1 VQGEPRDPGSSPWK
15 RRSGAVRGLLEEH
28 VPRVYRFA
36 LRLTGDRHQAEDLT
50 QETFLRAWRGRK
62 RLRDPDALRVWL
74 FKIAVNLWRDRVRRA
89 RRAPRPADAPLDDC
103 EGPSASPVEQ
113 ALQRED
119 LQRALAAIDSLPPR
133 QREVL
138 YLHACEQ
145 FSIAQIANV
154 LQVSPGAVKSSLS
167 LARKRMRREL
177 GDLCPDPFR
186 CE

>member
-1 VQGEPRDPGSSPWK
+1 M
-15 RRSGAVRGLLEEH
+15 RGLLEEH

-74 FKIAVNLWRDRVRRA
+74 FKITVNLWRDRARRA
-89 RRAPRPADAPLDDC
+89 RRAPQPAD
-103 EGPSASPVEQ
+103 SPTEDPESRSVSPAEQ

-119 LQRALAAIDSLPPR
+119 VARALAAIDSLPPR

-138 YLHACEQ
+138 YLCACEEL
-145 FSIAQIANV
+145 SIAQIAEV
-154 LQVSPGAVKSSLS
+154 LQVSPTAVKSSLS
-167 LARKRMRREL
+167 LARKRMRRKL

>member
-1 VQGEPRDPGSSPWK
+1 M
-15 RRSGAVRGLLEEH
+15 RGLLEEH

-89 RRAPRPADAPLDDC
+89 RRAPQPAGSPPDDR
-103 EGPSASPVEQ
+103 ESPSASPVER

-119 LQRALAAIDSLPPR
+119 VARALAAIDSLPPR

-138 YLHACEQ
+138 YLHACEEL
-145 FSIAQIANV
+145 SIAQIADV
-154 LQVSPGAVKSSLS
+154 LQVSPEAVKSSLS

-186 CE
+186 SK

>member
-1 VQGEPRDPGSSPWK
+1 M
-15 RRSGAVRGLLEEH
+15 RGLLEEH

-36 LRLTGDRHQAEDLT
+36 LRLTGNPHQAEDLT

-74 FKIAVNLWRDRVRRA
+74 FKIAVNLWRDRARRVRRA
-89 RRAPRPADAPLDDC
+89 PQPADSPMDDP
-103 EGPSASPVEQ
+103 ESRSVSPVEQ

-119 LQRALAAIDSLPPR
+119 VARALAAIDSLPPR

-138 YLHACEQ
+138 YLHACEELT
-145 FSIAQIANV
+145 IAQIAEV
-154 LQVSPGAVKSSLS
+154 LQVSPAAVKSSLS
-167 LARKRMRREL
+167 LARKRMRRKL